1 MHVESEAFLKDDYQ
15 LKVGYLTDHMQRMWT
30 RFNFFVTLQSGLV
43 AGLIFTRDGGS
54 FTSSALY
61 FLIAEAVL
69 ACVWWIFGA
78 QDRHLVHVY
87 RNQIEEAWTLFAP
100 RLDPQLP
107 ADYAY
112 AGRTSKLNAL
122 DVHSP
127 IDWRWEPISTTRL
140 PALVPFGL
148 LLFWLTMIGVYLAS

>member
-1 MHVESEAFLKDDYQ
+1 MDSDAFLKDDYQ
-15 LKVGYLTDHMQRMWT
+15 LKVRYLTDHMQRMWT

-78 QDRHLVHVY
+78 QDRHLVAVY
-87 RNQIEEAWTLFAP
+87 RNQIEKTWKLIAP

-107 ADYAY
+107 ADYEY
-112 AGRTSKLNAL
+112 VGRTSRPHPLVV
-122 DVHSP
+122 DSP
-127 IDWRWEPISTTRL
+127 IDWRWERISTTRL
-140 PALVPFGL
+140 PALVPLGL
-148 LLFWLTMIGVYLAS
+148 LIFWLAMIGVYLAI